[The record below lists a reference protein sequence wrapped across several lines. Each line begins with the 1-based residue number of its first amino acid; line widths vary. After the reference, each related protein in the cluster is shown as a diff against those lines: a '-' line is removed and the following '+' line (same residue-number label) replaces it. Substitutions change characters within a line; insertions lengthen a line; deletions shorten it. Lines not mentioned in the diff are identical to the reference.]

1 MRKTVLAAA
10 CLLAAGS
17 ASSFSIDTHDTGLGV
32 CGLRSAYALRIDPA
46 TVAFT
51 RDAGSPRRVEMRHG
65 TLFVD
70 GRAIAL
76 SHADADRIAEYE
88 ATIRELVPEVKAVA
102 TEAIA
107 IAFTAV
113 NQVALT
119 FATGADLDR
128 VRTKLDAA
136 RERASEY
143 VDASFEREPWSDA
156 QFEKL
161 IETTVVE
168 LVPEIA
174 ATAAGAAVFAALT
187 GDTAKAEEI
196 ERKAEQLERTLER
209 EVEVRARAL
218 ERRAESL
225 CPIVEGLDELE
236 AQLALRIDDEP
247 LDIVR
252 RR

>member
-1 MRKTVLAAA
+1 MRKTILAAA

-17 ASSFSIDTHDTGLGV
+17 ASAFSIETHDSGLGV
-32 CGLRSAYALRIDPA
+32 CDLRSPYALRLDA
-46 TVAFT
+46 AAVTFT
-51 RDAGSPRRVEMRHG
+51 RDSGTPARVEMRHG
-65 TLFVD
+65 TLVVD
-70 GRAIAL
+70 GRTIEL
-76 SHADADRIAEYE
+76 SRADAERIAEYE

-102 TEAIA
+102 AEAIE

-119 FATGADLDR
+119 FATGADLER
-128 VRTKLDAA
+128 VTAKLAVA
-136 RERASEY
+136 KSKASEF

-161 IETTVVE
+161 IEDTVVE

-174 ATAAGAAVFAALT
+174 ATAASAAVYAALT
-187 GDTAKAEEI
+187 GDEEKVKQI
-196 ERKAEQLERTLER
+196 ERKAEELERTLER
-209 EVEVRARAL
+209 EVESRAKDL

-225 CPIVEGLDELE
+225 CPIVAGLDELE
-236 AQLALRIDDEP
+236 SQLALRIDDEP

-252 RR
+252 KR